1 MIEPETF
8 KIWMANFGAIILQFI
23 EGVSPILSFIV
34 LLLSLYYTILK
45 IKQLNHERKNRK

>member
-1 MIEPETF
+1 MMDLETL
-8 KIWMANFGAIILQFI
+8 KIWLANFGAVLLQFI
-23 EGVSPILSFIV
+23 EGISPILSFIV